1 MIGSGFYDY
10 KARTGLYSTAI
21 VFYRNKV
28 DETWVFE
35 AFFDQRII
43 YFFDNEL
50 DTDDVHLI
58 NNFCRGTLTSEKLR
72 LQLISIYLKEYSNAS
87 YEGATISSLEL
98 CIRFGNV
105 CFM

>member
-35 AFFDQRII
+35 AFFDQAFSRWK
-43 YFFDNEL
+43 EL
-50 DTDDVHLI
+50 FISLI
-58 NNFCRGTLTSEKLR
+58 MN
-72 LQLISIYLKEYSNAS
+72 
-87 YEGATISSLEL
+87 
-98 CIRFGNV
+98 
-105 CFM
+105 